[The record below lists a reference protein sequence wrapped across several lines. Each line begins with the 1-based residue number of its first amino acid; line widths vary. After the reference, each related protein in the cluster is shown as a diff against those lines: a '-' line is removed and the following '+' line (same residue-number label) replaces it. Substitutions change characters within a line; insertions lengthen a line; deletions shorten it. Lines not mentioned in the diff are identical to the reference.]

1 MKPRPLSPQQ
11 AKILRKLQRV
21 RRQGELPQLS
31 ELARDL
37 GLHYTTLRQHL
48 EALATKGYVRFQ
60 SRGTGRSPQL
70 ELLGFRTG
78 VPVVGDIPAGA
89 LSAAIESAD
98 GYLALSG
105 DAGYFALQ
113 VRGDSMA
120 DLIQDGDLV
129 LLDKDAPPRPG
140 EICAVRLEDD
150 VTLKYL
156 EWTESAPQWRVLRP
170 HNPFF
175 PTLQV
180 EAKSVHVEGVYRGL
194 LRGSVI
200 QTLLK

>member
-1 MKPRPLSPQQ
+1 MKRRPLSPQQ
-11 AKILRKLQRV
+11 AKVLRKLQRV
-21 RRQGELPQLS
+21 RRQGEFPHLS

-48 EALATKGYVRFQ
+48 EALSAKGYLNFQ

-70 ELLGFRTG
+70 ELLNFQTG

-89 LSAAIESAD
+89 LSEAIESPD
-98 GYLALSG
+98 GYLALPG
-105 DAGYFALQ
+105 DEAYFALQ

-129 LLDKDAPPRPG
+129 LLDKDASPRPG
-140 EICAVRLEDD
+140 EICAVRLGDD

-156 EWTESAPQWRVLRP
+156 EWAESTLKWRVLRP
-170 HNPFF
+170 HNPLF
-175 PTLQV
+175 PILRV
-180 EAKSVHVEGVYRGL
+180 EAESVHIEGVYRGL

-200 QTLLK
+200 KTLLK

>member
-1 MKPRPLSPQQ
+1 MKRRPLSPQQ
-11 AKILRKLQRV
+11 AKVLRKLQRL
-21 RRQGELPQLS
+21 RGQGELPQLS

-48 EALATKGYVRFQ
+48 EALSAKGYLKFQ

-70 ELLGFRTG
+70 ELPFRTG

-89 LSAAIESAD
+89 LSEAIESPD
-98 GYLALSG
+98 GYLALSN
-105 DAGYFALQ
+105 DETHFALQ

-129 LLDKDAPPRPG
+129 LLDKDASPRRG

-156 EWTESAPQWRVLRP
+156 EWSEAAPQWRVLRP
-170 HNPFF
+170 HNPLF

-180 EAKSVHVEGVYRGL
+180 ASEGVHIEGVYRGL